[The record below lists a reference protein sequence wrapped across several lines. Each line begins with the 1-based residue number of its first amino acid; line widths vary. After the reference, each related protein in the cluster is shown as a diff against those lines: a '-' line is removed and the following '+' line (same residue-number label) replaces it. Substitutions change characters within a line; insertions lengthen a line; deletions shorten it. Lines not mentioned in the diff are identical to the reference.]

1 MFRWIQLPLL
11 EVESMEEVG
20 ELEKGMGKW
29 YIGDA
34 TGQLGLTINDTGD
47 WVEFHI
53 DDHPSFQK
61 KMNSTTEFGGNLSV
75 FKPPGSKPLIG
86 FGQDESILKQ
96 YAFTT
101 KAWTAP
107 DGTRGLIPKDE
118 GTSVMI
124 SAFVSR
130 EYGFGIDL
138 SPDNLA
144 RVNQKRNGTKYSDEV
159 AAKAVYGNTNK
170 SPLTYNPFV
179 TEFEYG
185 VAGQGY
191 WDYNHMV
198 LQMEDW
204 RIALINNV
212 VSAMKMALFIYE
224 CQPKTSVEAEEE
236 QQQQQRENH

>member
-1 MFRWIQLPLL
+1 MERLGFWYQPRKKCYYVDGHEKPEVIAYRQNFIHRYFQHEKRMFRWIQLPLL

-29 YIGDA
+29 YIGNA
-34 TGQLGLTINDTGD
+34 TGQLRLTMNDTGD

-53 DDHPSFQK
+53 DNHPSFQK

-75 FKPPGSKPLIG
+75 SKPPGPKPLIG
-86 FGQDESILKQ
+86 FGQDESLLKQ

-107 DGTRGLIPKDE
+107 DGSCGLIPKDK
-118 GTSVMI
+118 GTGVMI

-130 EYGFGIDL
+130 EYSFGIDL

-144 RVNQKRNGTKYSDEV
+144 KVNQKRNGTKYLDEV
-159 AAKAVYGNTNK
+159 AANAVYGNTSK

-185 VAGQGY
+185 VAGQSY
-191 WDYNHMV
+191 WDYNHI
-198 LQMEDW
+198 EG
-204 RIALINNV
+204 
-212 VSAMKMALFIYE
+212 
-224 CQPKTSVEAEEE
+224 
-236 QQQQQRENH
+236 

>member
-1 MFRWIQLPLL
+1 MFRWIQIPLL

-20 ELEKGMGKW
+20 ELEKGMGKR
-29 YIGDA
+29 YKGEA
-34 TGQLGLTINDTGD
+34 NGQRTLTVDGTHD

-75 FKPPGSKPLIG
+75 FKLPSSKPLIG

-107 DGTRGLIPKDE
+107 DGTHGLIPKDE
-118 GTSVMI
+118 GAGIMI

-144 RVNQKRNGTKYSDEV
+144 RVNEKRKGTKYSDEV
-159 AAKAVYGNTNK
+159 AAKAVYGNTDK
-170 SPLTYNPFV
+170 HPLTSNPFL

-198 LQMEDW
+198 LQMEDC
-204 RIALINNV
+204 IDALHVCHGVDTYNYQF
-212 VSAMKMALFIYE
+212 LYD
-224 CQPKTSVEAEEE
+224 
-236 QQQQQRENH
+236 H